1 MDDILIAL
9 LILPLL
15 IFVIFLVLGTVAVFA
30 PIAMGKDRWMR
41 VKTRVNNLP
50 WLLAILKWKRSK
62 PPIFGERHR
71 PKSPDWQDI
80 PEWVLDPK
88 FSGLAKPVRTFLS
101 YVWFVL
107 ILFPYLFNRG
117 TGQFYSLVLGFK
129 EYIEQQPLDERD
141 MRPETLY
148 RYAGTG
154 KKVLDGIDKGNKSE
168 LRQQAQ
174 QMTDT
179 RHDAVLEEYRDMLA
193 EGISNRNLVAEYVT
207 RHGSEYSERQ
217 LRRIKKN
224 L

>member
-1 MDDILIAL
+1 MDDIPIPL
-9 LILPLL
+9 LILIILL
-15 IFVIFLVLGTVAVFA
+15 VIA
-30 PIAMGKDRWMR
+30 PFAMGQDRRMR
-41 VKTRVNNLP
+41 LNTWLNNLP
-50 WLLAILKWKRSK
+50 WLLAVLKWKRSK

-88 FSGLAKPVRTFLS
+88 FAGLPKPVRTFLS
-101 YVWFVL
+101 IVWFVL
-107 ILFPYLFNRG
+107 ILFPYLLYRG
-117 TGQFYSLVLGFK
+117 MGQFYSLVLGFK

-148 RYAGTG
+148 RHAGTG

-174 QMTDT
+174 QMTET

-217 LRRIKKN
+217 LRRIKTN